1 MNNEKYRRL
10 TTIVRSA
17 WWFFIYFC
25 NLRNLENDIIYPQ
38 NCVCFL
44 YFSWSRRGFGI
55 HYVWKGFP
63 PLNPKS
69 WIPFKHN
76 GFIGWSKMCIRH
88 AVQTGTSSKNLQ
100 IIFSACELSYGL
112 TDYSR
117 CRACVLRGLSS
128 FSFRFS
134 FLSCRIRLL
143 LSLYKRPY
151 HRRGHDLEVG

>member
-1 MNNEKYRRL
+1 MNNEKYRQL
-10 TTIVRSA
+10 TTIVRWA
-17 WWFFIYFC
+17 WWFCFFLQFKKLGNWHYLPL
-25 NLRNLENDIIYPQ
+25 NLCMFPSL
-38 NCVCFL
+38 FL
-44 YFSWSRRGFGI
+44 IKERIWDPLCLKGI
-55 HYVWKGFP
+55 P

-88 AVQTGTSSKNLQ
+88 AVQIGTSSKNLQ

-117 CRACVLRGLSS
+117 CKACVLRGLSS

-143 LSLYKRPY
+143 LWLYKGPY